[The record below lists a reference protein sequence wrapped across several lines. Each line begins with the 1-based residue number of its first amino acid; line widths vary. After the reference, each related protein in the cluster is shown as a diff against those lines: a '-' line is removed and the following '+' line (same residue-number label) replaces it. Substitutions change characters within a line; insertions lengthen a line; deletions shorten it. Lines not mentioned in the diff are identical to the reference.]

1 MSATTV
7 AAAPRRTRVPGVVL
21 LLAAVT
27 FCLGTSEFM
36 IAGLLEPMAAD
47 LDVSIPQAGLLIT
60 AFAVGMVV
68 GAPAMAVLT
77 LRLPT
82 RSTLVLMTLVFAA
95 AHVLGALA
103 PGYGL
108 LLVSR
113 VVAAVAC
120 GGFWA
125 LAAVH
130 AHRASPPEAVGRSLA
145 ALVGG
150 LTIANLVGVPG
161 GAWLGE
167 RYGWRAAFWVIA
179 VVTTL
184 AAVLV
189 AVTVRDPRPAAGA
202 PGASPA
208 RTRDLLAR
216 ELGVFRT
223 GRIWLAL
230 ATTAFFQASVFAAFS
245 YFSPLLTK
253 VAGLDPDAVPL
264 ALVGF
269 GVGAFVGVTVG
280 GRIADRNLF
289 ANLLGSLAAT
299 ALSLLLLAAVASVT
313 WAAVGAVLLVG
324 MSGFSIAGALNAR
337 VFQIAD
343 GAPTLAASMNTAA
356 FNVGNAV
363 GPALGGAVI
372 ALGLGYRAPVLVGVV
387 LVLGAVATTR
397 VAMRR
402 DGIRV
407 RRSAPVH
414 PEVPV
419 ASPAPDGDD
428 PAAVLP
434 SCCVG

>member
-1 MSATTV
+1 MSA
-7 AAAPRRTRVPGVVL
+7 AAAVPGRVRVPGVVL

-36 IAGLLEPMAAD
+36 IAGLLEQIADD

-60 AFAVGMVV
+60 AFAGGMVV

-82 RSTLVLMTLVFAA
+82 RSTLVLMTVVFAG

-103 PGYGL
+103 PGYGAL
-108 LLVSR
+108 LASR

-120 GGFWA
+120 GGYWA
-125 LAAVH
+125 VAAVH

-145 ALVGG
+145 SLVGG

-167 RYGWRAAFWVIA
+167 QYGWRAAFWVIA
-179 VVTTL
+179 VVTAL

-189 AVTVRDPRPAAGA
+189 AVTVRDRRPAEGVAEPTA
-202 PGASPA
+202 PT

-230 ATTAFFQASVFAAFS
+230 ATTALFQASVFAAFS

-269 GVGAFVGVTVG
+269 GVGAFVGVTAG

-289 ANLLGSLAAT
+289 GNLLGSLVAT
-299 ALSLLLLAAVASVT
+299 AGSLLLLAAVASVP
-313 WAAVGAVLLVG
+313 WAAIGAVLLVG
-324 MSGFSIAGALNAR
+324 MSAFSIAGALNAR
-337 VFQIAD
+337 VFQIAAD
-343 GAPTLAASMNTAA
+343 APTLAASMNTAA
-356 FNVGNAV
+356 FNIGNAA

-372 ALGLGYRAPVLVGVV
+372 ALGLGYRAPLLVGVV
-387 LVLGAVATTR
+387 LAVGALATTL
-397 VAMRR
+397 VVIRR
-402 DGIRV
+402 EGIRV
-407 RRSAPVH
+407 RRAAPS
-414 PEVPV
+414 V
-419 ASPAPDGDD
+419 ASVVQVPAE
-428 PAAVLP
+428 A
-434 SCCVG
+434 CCAD

>member
-1 MSATTV
+1 MSATTPT
-7 AAAPRRTRVPGVVL
+7 APRSTRVPGVVL

-36 IAGLLEPMAAD
+36 IAGLLEQIAAD
-47 LDVSIPQAGLLIT
+47 LHVSIPQAGLLIT

-82 RSTLVLMTLVFAA
+82 RSTLVLMTVVFAA

-103 PGYGL
+103 PGYGV

-113 VVAAVAC
+113 VLAAVAC
-120 GGFWA
+120 GGYWS

-130 AHRASPPEAVGRSLA
+130 AHRASPPGAVGRSLA

-167 RYGWRAAFWVIA
+167 RYGWRSAFWVIA
-179 VVTTL
+179 VVTAL

-189 AVTVRDPRPAAGA
+189 AATVRDRRPAEGVADAA
-202 PGASPA
+202 PQ

-223 GRIWLAL
+223 RRIWLAL
-230 ATTAFFQASVFAAFS
+230 ATTALFQASVFAAFS

-269 GVGAFVGVTVG
+269 GVGAFVGVTIG
-280 GRIADRNLF
+280 GRIADRNLWG
-289 ANLLGSLAAT
+289 NLLGSLVAT
-299 ALSLLLLAAVASVT
+299 AASLLLLAAVASVP
-313 WAAVGAVLLVG
+313 WAAFGAVLLVG

-337 VFQIAD
+337 VFQIAA

-372 ALGLGYRAPVLVGVV
+372 ALGLGYRAPLLVGVV
-387 LVLGAVATTR
+387 LAAGALATTV

-407 RRSAPVH
+407 RRGAPSPTPAVT
-414 PEVPV
+414 VP
-419 ASPAPDGDD
+419 ADA
-428 PAAVLP
+428 
-434 SCCVG
+434 CCAD

>member
-1 MSATTV
+1 VSAVTAAV
-7 AAAPRRTRVPGVVL
+7 APAKARVPGVVL

-36 IAGLLEPMAAD
+36 IAGLLEQIAD
-47 LDVSIPQAGLLIT
+47 DLAVSIPQAGLLIT

-77 LRLPT
+77 LRMPT

-103 PGYGL
+103 PGYAL

-167 RYGWRAAFWVIA
+167 QYGWRSAFWVIA

-184 AAVLV
+184 ASGLV
-189 AVTVRDPRPAAGA
+189 ALFVRDRRPAEGVADGGA
-202 PGASPA
+202 PQ

-223 GRIWLAL
+223 GPIWLAL
-230 ATTAFFQASVFAAFS
+230 ATTALFQASVFAAFS
-245 YFSPLLTK
+245 YFSPLLTR
-253 VAGLDPDAVPL
+253 VAGLDADAVPL

-269 GVGAFVGVTVG
+269 GVGAFVGVTIG
-280 GRIADRNLF
+280 GRIADRNLWG
-289 ANLLGSLAAT
+289 NLLGSLVAT
-299 ALSLLLLAAVASVT
+299 AASLLLLAAVASIP
-313 WAAVGAVLLVG
+313 WAAFGAVLLVG

-337 VFQIAD
+337 VFQIAAD
-343 GAPTLAASMNTAA
+343 APTLAASMNTAA

-372 ALGLGYRAPVLVGVV
+372 ALGLGYRAPLFVGVV
-387 LVLGAVATTR
+387 LALGALATTL
-397 VAMRR
+397 VAMRH

-407 RRSAPVH
+407 RRPA
-414 PEVPV
+414 PEVP
-419 ASPAPDGDD
+419 ATAPAE
-428 PAAVLP
+428 A
-434 SCCVG
+434 CCVAD

>member
-1 MSATTV
+1 MSAATAAV
-7 AAAPRRTRVPGVVL
+7 APARVRVPGVVL

-36 IAGLLEPMAAD
+36 IAGLLEQIAD
-47 LDVSIPQAGLLIT
+47 DLHVSIPQAGLLIT

-82 RSTLVLMTLVFAA
+82 RSTLVLMTAVFAA

-103 PGYGL
+103 PGYGV

-120 GGFWA
+120 GGYWA
-125 LAAVH
+125 VAAVH

-167 RYGWRAAFWVIA
+167 QYGWRSAFWVIA
-179 VVTTL
+179 VVTAL

-189 AVTVRDPRPAAGA
+189 AVFVRDRRPAQGVADEPAA
-202 PGASPA
+202 PQ

-230 ATTAFFQASVFAAFS
+230 ATTALFQASVFAAFS

-289 ANLLGSLAAT
+289 GNMLGSLAAT
-299 ALSLLLLAAVASVT
+299 AASLLLLAAVASVT

-324 MSGFSIAGALNAR
+324 MSAFSIAGALNAR
-337 VFQIAD
+337 VFQIAA

-372 ALGLGYRAPVLVGVV
+372 ALGLGYRAPVFVGVA
-387 LVLGAVATTR
+387 LVLGAVATTL

-407 RRSAPVH
+407 RPAAPSA
-414 PEVPV
+414 
-419 ASPAPDGDD
+419 ASPAV
-428 PAAVLP
+428 PADL
-434 SCCVG
+434 CCAPAE

>member
-1 MSATTV
+1 MSAATATGGP
-7 AAAPRRTRVPGVVL
+7 ARTRVPGVVL
-21 LLAAVT
+21 LLAAVI

-36 IAGLLEPMAAD
+36 IAGLLEQIAAD

-82 RSTLVLMTLVFAA
+82 RSTLVLMTVVFAA

-103 PGYGL
+103 PGYAVL
-108 LLVSR
+108 LASR
-113 VVAAVAC
+113 VIAAVAC

-125 LAAVH
+125 VAAVH

-145 ALVGG
+145 ALIGG

-167 RYGWRAAFWVIA
+167 QYGWRSAFWVIA
-179 VVTTL
+179 VVTAL
-184 AAVLV
+184 GAVLV
-189 AVTVRDPRPAAGA
+189 AATIRDPRPADGA
-202 PGASPA
+202 ARVVLPG
-208 RTRDLLAR
+208 TRDLLAR
-216 ELGVFRT
+216 ELRVFRT

-230 ATTAFFQASVFAAFS
+230 ATTALFQGSVFAAFS
-245 YFSPLLTK
+245 YFSPLLTR
-253 VAGLDPDAVPL
+253 VAGLDDSLVPL

-280 GRIADRNLF
+280 GRLADRNLF

-299 ALSLLLLAAVASVT
+299 AASLLLLAAVASVP
-313 WAAVGAVLLVG
+313 WAAFGAVLLVG
-324 MSGFSIAGALNAR
+324 MSAFSIAGALNAR
-337 VFQIAD
+337 VFQIAAD
-343 GAPTLAASMNTAA
+343 APTLAASMNTAA

-372 ALGLGYRAPVLVGVV
+372 ALGLGYRAPLLVGVA
-387 LVLGAVATTR
+387 LVLGGVATTL

-407 RRSAPVH
+407 RRVAPSTQKAAL
-414 PEVPV
+414 PTVP
-419 ASPAPDGDD
+419 AEACC
-428 PAAVLP
+428 AAD
-434 SCCVG
+434 